1 MNLDGPSRELA
12 EAYVLKTIE
21 DMQQESP
28 ATARI
33 EHLKAKA
40 TPVPRGKNI
49 ALKGL
54 VDTLIATKKPAES
67 RKNVY
72 LQVLAAYENFL
83 GCKATIEDLNRD
95 SMGRYR
101 DEPLLTIKPSIW
113 KNHAAVWHMLIAM
126 AFEDDLIPKPFKVTA
141 SPDDLKAARRA
152 AGLPIFDQSEETRR
166 APTNEEL
173 REMGT

>member
-113 KNHAAVWHMLIAM
+113 KNHAGL
-126 AFEDDLIPKPFKVTA
+126 
-141 SPDDLKAARRA
+141 SP
-152 AGLPIFDQSEETRR
+152 
-166 APTNEEL
+166 
-173 REMGT
+173 